1 MQIDALRMHCQGW
14 GVYGQ
19 MPAPLGGSSTGTHK
33 GKFIGWLRGGGRNF
47 WPFANTTQLDHKM
60 PTHVGMTKCLKTLVI
75 QPQTCL
81 TDKVSQTYIYI
92 RLYTRHI

>member
-33 GKFIGWLRGGGRNF
+33 GKFIGWLRGGEEIFGH
-47 WPFANTTQLDHKM
+47 L
-60 PTHVGMTKCLKTLVI
+60 PTPPNLITKCQHMLE
-75 QPQTCL
+75 
-81 TDKVSQTYIYI
+81 
-92 RLYTRHI
+92 